1 MLRSAAAHAAEPAR
15 SAATHAAE
23 TARRGGAGFV
33 NAGYGHK

>member
-1 MLRSAAAHAAEPAR
+1 MRSAAAHAAEPAR

-33 NAGYGHK
+33 NAGYGQK